1 MKEFIGKIHKENITQ
16 SYKMELHIF
25 QKTELVGICIVN
37 FNLRYNAQDHTSYL
51 ILPVTCPNFSFFTD
65 HGTRSYRVK
74 VG

>member
-1 MKEFIGKIHKENITQ
+1 MKEFIGKIHKENITHKVT
-16 SYKMELHIF
+16 KMELHIF

-65 HGTRSYRVK
+65 HGTRRVEPK
-74 VG
+74 